1 MAGLSALLEL
11 LELRNGVL
19 YWRHREPGSLP
30 RHYAKTCNLFNSK
43 YAGQPV
49 HGDTFKC
56 CGIEYDTAETIAL
69 LRGAENARIRR
80 RRPTKN

>member
-1 MAGLSALLEL
+1 MASLSAL

-19 YWRHREPGSLP
+19 YWRPREPGSLP
-30 RHYAKTCNLFNSK
+30 VRYAKTCNLFNSK

-69 LRGAENARIRR
+69 LRGARDARIRR
-80 RRPTKN
+80 ARPAKN

>member
-1 MAGLSALLEL
+1 MVSLSAL

-19 YWRHREPGSLP
+19 FWRHREPGSLP
-30 RHYAKTCNLFNSK
+30 VRYAKTCNLFNSK

-69 LRGAENARIRR
+69 LRGVKNAHVQRE
-80 RRPTKN
+80 RPSSD

>member
-1 MAGLSALLEL
+1 MVSPSALLEL
-11 LELRNGVL
+11 HDNKLF
-19 YWRHREPGSLP
+19 WRHREPNSLP
-30 RHYAKTCNLFNSK
+30 VRYAKTCNLFNSK

-69 LRGAENARIRR
+69 LRGVKNAHVQRE
-80 RRPTKN
+80 RPTGD

>member
-1 MAGLSALLEL
+1 MVSPSALLEL
-11 LELRNGVL
+11 HDNKLF
-19 YWRHREPGSLP
+19 WRHREPDSLP
-30 RHYAKTCNLFNSK
+30 VRYTKTCNLFNSK

-69 LRGAENARIRR
+69 LRGVKNARIRR
-80 RRPTKN
+80 ARPAKD